1 MRAKYKIEYFIFHSF
16 VSLFRIIGLRR
27 TRISAKYLAYLLYY
41 LIPVRKKVVISN
53 LKIALPQKADSE
65 IRKLALQN
73 YQNILITFFELM
85 DLPSLTKEEVES
97 SIVIENLEPI
107 KKIIGT
113 DKAAI
118 ILTGHFG
125 GWEFCMSALSLKF
138 RRECSLLAQP
148 QSNPLVSDF
157 VMSARAKF
165 GNKVVLSGIS
175 VRKIY
180 ETIKSGGL
188 IGVAGDQRGHYEGS
202 RFIFFGNSTALY
214 TGTASIALK
223 MNCPV
228 IMAAFERQ
236 KDFSYKMHLEELNFE
251 NLPDEHEEKL
261 RELTQRYISF
271 LEKHIQKNPEQ
282 YFWMHKIW
290 KY

>member
-1 MRAKYKIEYFIFHSF
+1 MRTKYKIEYFIFHSF
-16 VSLFRIIGLRR
+16 VNLFRKIGLRR
-27 TRISAKYLAYLLYY
+27 TRICAKYLAYILYY
-41 LIPVRKKVVISN
+41 LIPVRKKVVTDN
-53 LKIALPQKADSE
+53 LRIALPNRTDSE
-65 IRKLALQN
+65 IKQLALLT
-73 YQNILITFFELM
+73 YQNILITFFEM
-85 DLPSLTKEEVES
+85 MYLPYVTKEEIQL
-97 SIVIENLEPI
+97 SIHIENINAI
-107 KKIIGT
+107 KKLISA
-113 DKAAI
+113 DEAAI

-125 GWEFCMSALSLKF
+125 GWEFCMSALTLKLG
-138 RRECSLLAQP
+138 RECSLLAQP

-157 VMSARAKF
+157 VMRARAKF
-165 GNKVVLSGIS
+165 GNKMVLSGIS

-180 ETIKSGGL
+180 ETIKNRGI
-188 IGVAGDQRGHYEGS
+188 IGVAGDQRGPFEGP
-202 RFIFFGNSTALY
+202 RFSFFGRPTALY

-236 KDFSYKMHLEELNFE
+236 KDYSYKMHLEKLDIE
-251 NLPDEHEEKL
+251 NLPDEQEDKL

-271 LEKHIQKNPEQ
+271 LEKHIQNNPEQ

>member
-1 MRAKYKIEYFIFHSF
+1 MRTKYKIEYFIFHSF

-53 LKIALPQKADSE
+53 LKIALPDRADSE
-65 IRKLALQN
+65 INKLALLT
-73 YQNILITFFELM
+73 YQNILITFFEM
-85 DLPSLTKEEVES
+85 MYLPSVTKEEVES
-97 SIVIENLEPI
+97 SIAVQNMETI
-107 KKIIGT
+107 KKIIGA

-138 RRECSLLAQP
+138 GRECSLLAQP

-157 VMSARAKF
+157 VMNVRGKF
-165 GNKVVLSGIS
+165 GNKMVLSGIS

-202 RFIFFGNSTALY
+202 RFIFFGKSTALY

-236 KDFSYKMHLEELNFE
+236 KDYSYKMHLEELSFD
-251 NLPDEHEEKL
+251 NLPDDYDGKM

-271 LEKHIQKNPEQ
+271 LEKHIRKNPDQ

>member
-1 MRAKYKIEYFIFHSF
+1 MRTKYKIEFFIFNSF

-41 LIPVRKKVVISN
+41 LIPVRKKVVSDN
-53 LKIALPQKADSE
+53 LKIALPNRADSE
-65 IRKLALQN
+65 INKLTLLT
-73 YQNILITFFELM
+73 YQNILITFFEM
-85 DLPSLTKEEVES
+85 MYLPSVTKEVVQS
-97 SIVIENLEPI
+97 SIAVENLGSI
-107 KKIIGT
+107 NKLIHNN
-113 DKAAI
+113 KAAI
-118 ILTGHFG
+118 LLTGHFG

-138 RRECSLLAQP
+138 GRECSVLAQP

-157 VMSARAKF
+157 VMSARGKF
-165 GNKVVLSGIS
+165 GNKIILSGIS

-180 ETIKSGGL
+180 ETIKNGGM
-188 IGVAGDQRGHYEGS
+188 IGVAGDQRGHYEGP
-202 RFIFFGNSTALY
+202 RFIFFGKPTALY

-236 KDFSYKMHLEELNFE
+236 RDFNYIMHLEELNFE

-271 LEKHIQKNPEQ
+271 LEKHIRKNPEQ